1 MGDSVTA
8 SLIHCDEGCVWRH
21 LKHFNPTGVNGGPS
35 RNLVAA
41 VAGGCAAAIVIITV
55 SFLLVALR
63 RQMQRAERPGGEGVK
78 WL

>member
-8 SLIHCDEGCVWRH
+8 SLIHCGGGCVQGN
-21 LKHFNPTGVNGGPS
+21 LKHFDPTGVNGGPS

-41 VAGGCAAAIVIITV
+41 VSGACVAAIVIITV

-63 RQMQRAERPGGEGVK
+63 RQMQRDESPGGEGVK
-78 WL
+78 